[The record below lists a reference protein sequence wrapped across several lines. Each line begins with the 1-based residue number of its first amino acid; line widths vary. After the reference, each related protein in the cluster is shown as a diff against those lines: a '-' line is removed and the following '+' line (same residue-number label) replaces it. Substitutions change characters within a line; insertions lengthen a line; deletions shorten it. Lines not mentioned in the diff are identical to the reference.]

1 MPETII
7 LTSLPADAT
16 QRDHLEKLFTSQGFS
31 LLKEI
36 VAAHCIKAQTEH
48 LNRVMYPKNEVNT
61 VIGSDKLEEA
71 VFLNAMLDKL
81 DEIEKKEQNW
91 FTVTLEHRR

>member
-7 LTSLPADAT
+7 LNSIPADAV
-16 QRDHLEKLFTSQGFS
+16 QRANLEALFASPGFS

-36 VAAHCIKAQTEH
+36 VSAHCIKAQTEH
-48 LNRVMYPKNEVNT
+48 LKRAMYPNNDVNDQ
-61 VIGSDKLEEA
+61 IGSDKLAEA

-81 DEIEKKEQNW
+81 DEIEGKEQNW
-91 FTVTLEHRR
+91 FTVKLEHRR